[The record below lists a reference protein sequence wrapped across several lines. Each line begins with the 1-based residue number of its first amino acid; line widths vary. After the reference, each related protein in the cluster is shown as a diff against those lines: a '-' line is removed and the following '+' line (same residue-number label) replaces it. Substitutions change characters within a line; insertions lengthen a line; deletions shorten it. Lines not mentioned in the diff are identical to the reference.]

1 MGHLVTGGGLR
12 KVGLGAVLVSMLAA
26 SGCAHGNDQSYVEQL
41 SAMPMPVGEAQVRS
55 ECGRIRSEIA
65 RMQSISASATGQFAL
80 VFQAMARNNIAGLE
94 SRAANIGC
102 ASAFSSQPVP
112 ASSASPIQQCV
123 AACKANTSRTS
134 EQCFD
139 SCNH

>member
-1 MGHLVTGGGLR
+1 MGHFVTNVGFR
-12 KVGLGAVLVSMLAA
+12 KVGLVAVLASIFAA
-26 SGCAHGNDQSYVEQL
+26 SGCAHVHEESYLEQL
-41 SAMPMPVGEAQVRS
+41 AERPLPVGEAQVRS
-55 ECGRIRSEIA
+55 ECGWIRSEIA
-65 RMQSISASATGQFAL
+65 RMQSISASASGQFAL

-94 SRAANIGC
+94 SRAANVRC
-102 ASAFSSQPVP
+102 ASAFSSQPLP